1 MDKLTEGINELAR
14 KKREQGLTTE
24 EQAEQKQL
32 YKEYLARFR
41 GNFQRQ
47 LENTDVE
54 YPNGKV
60 VPLSEVNKKKK
71 Q

>member
-1 MDKLTEGINELAR
+1 MDELTERINQLAR
-14 KKREQGLTTE
+14 KKREQGLTEE

-41 GNFQRQ
+41 GNFERQ
-47 LENTDVE
+47 LANTDVE

-60 VPLSEVNKKKK
+60 VPLSEVNKKKNR
-71 Q
+71 

>member
-1 MDKLTEGINELAR
+1 MDELTERINQLAR
-14 KKREQGLTTE
+14 KEREQGLTEE

-41 GNFQRQ
+41 GNFERQ
-47 LENTDVE
+47 LANTDVE

-60 VPLSEVNKKKK
+60 VPLLEVNKKKNR
-71 Q
+71 